1 MLFSPQIPLPLEPRR
16 DSRFEDFIA
25 GPNAATLEAVRRV
38 ADEPGA
44 GVFLSGP
51 ESSGKT
57 HLLTALCHAT
67 RDAGRTAF
75 YAGPKNMP
83 TGAYRTLD
91 GLEGLDLVCLDDLH
105 TVAGNRDW
113 ENALFHLVNR
123 LRASGGNFVVAS
135 RRRLSA
141 LQLDLPDLASRLAWG
156 LRLQLEPLGEEERV
170 LVMRQHAD
178 SLGIDLPDEVLT
190 YLKGR
195 GQRSLAGMLQV
206 VERLQQAAFTAKRR
220 ITVPLAREVL
230 KGL

>member
-1 MLFSPQIPLPLEPRR
+1 M
-16 DSRFEDFIA
+16 
-25 GPNAATLEAVRRV
+25 
-38 ADEPGA
+38 
-44 GVFLSGP
+44 
-51 ESSGKT
+51 
-57 HLLTALCHAT
+57 
-67 RDAGRTAF
+67 
-75 YAGPKNMP
+75 
-83 TGAYRTLD
+83 
-91 GLEGLDLVCLDDLH
+91 DDLH